1 MADFIAVIRRAVD
14 GLAEN
19 TPEMRV
25 KVYERARGAVQRQL
39 ENMKPRPP
47 EAMLQ
52 RQLEKLEAAI
62 REVEGEHSEA
72 LPLDAPVADVT
83 PQESFEGQA
92 VHDENEPASTPE
104 TAVEE
109 PVYEAYAEPRAA
121 EAADEP
127 DHVEAAAPEEADEE
141 VAAEEPLSA
150 EEAVPAEIPV
160 AAETAILPETSGAAE
175 TYWHPSHEEEAP
187 AEEWHASEARDV
199 AAEDVPAGY
208 DGWEAPAEHRS
219 EQADEDRGDEHH
231 PVEAEE
237 IAAEPAAAESG
248 GPEAEEAYEPVE
260 PLQPITRGIDHASN
274 RLVEPVADFD
284 RPQEFVEH
292 SREEPLQGA
301 AAAHFDP
308 VWTEPVAET
317 PAPAPKD
324 AETEWA
330 EEELRQ
336 YSETAPAPI
345 TADASARA
353 FEEVISSLEKVA
365 PAAVMPAAKE
375 SFSWETA
382 AFDDLPPIEAG
393 SNKKTPVA
401 SHFDDVDIFAEVH
414 NGKPA
419 PAGGAPSEAWR
430 EAKAL
435 RGYDRRGSVA
445 ADDDDADPAMDIDQ
459 IVASKLQGKSF
470 RIEPKRRRFG
480 IGTVITLIFA
490 LILIGGGGYAGWT
503 NREALV
509 AMVDGLVS
517 SAPSQATRNEAAT
530 PPDRSATPAQP
541 GAVTPAQPSAV
552 TPAQPTTP
560 GAQNTPATPAQP
572 SPNPNPNP
580 QVASMNNDGAAAN
593 SKFTQRLLTDGTE
606 VDSGPATVPGT
617 PTAEGKSVAEQNV
630 AAADTPPASAQG
642 DAAPAET
649 RTPNGPV
656 ASPQQTAPVGSS
668 QKMFLYEERIGQSSP
683 TAIEGSVV
691 WSVQHEAGQDGRQEA
706 TVQGNVTVP
715 ERNLSALVTFKR
727 NSDPSLPAS
736 HLVEIVFSVPPNFEG
751 GSIES
756 VQRIS
761 MKRTEQDRGDALIAV
776 PAKITDDFHMIALN
790 DYPDARKANLDLM
803 STRNWIDIPITYRNG
818 RRALLTMEKG
828 GTGTDAFN
836 TAIKQWTALGDV
848 STSQ

>member
-14 GLAEN
+14 GLSEN

-62 REVEGEHSEA
+62 REVEGEHAEA
-72 LPLDAPVADVT
+72 LPLDEPVAAVAE
-83 PQESFEGQA
+83 PEPSEEAEEQA
-92 VHDENEPASTPE
+92 VHDEAEAAPAPE
-104 TAVEE
+104 AAAGE
-109 PVYEAYAEPRAA
+109 PVYEASAEPQAA
-121 EAADEP
+121 EAVEEP
-127 DHVEAAAPEEADEE
+127 DHEEAVAPQEPEEEAPAGEPLYEE
-141 VAAEEPLSA
+141 ASASAETQVALEAEEPA
-150 EEAVPAEIPV
+150 
-160 AAETAILPETSGAAE
+160 AAE

-187 AEEWHASEARDV
+187 AEEWHAAEAHHAV
-199 AAEDVPAGY
+199 AEDVPGEDDRREPLVEHSYEEAGEY
-208 DGWEAPAEHRS
+208 HRD
-219 EQADEDRGDEHH
+219 EQH
-231 PVEAEE
+231 PEEAEE
-237 IAAEPAAAESG
+237 IAAEPVAVESDEPRAE
-248 GPEAEEAYEPVE
+248 AAYEPIE
-260 PLQPITRGIDHASN
+260 SFQPVTGGLDHAAH

-292 SREEPLQGA
+292 SREEPLQADA
-301 AAAHFDP
+301 AGHFDP
-308 VWTEPVAET
+308 VWTEPAAET

-336 YSETAPAPI
+336 YSETAPV

-353 FEEVISSLEKVA
+353 FEDVISSLEKIA

-375 SFSWETA
+375 AFSWEKA

-393 SNKKTPVA
+393 TEKKTPVA

-414 NGKPA
+414 DGKPA
-419 PAGGAPSEAWR
+419 PATGAPNEQWR

-435 RGYDRRGSVA
+435 RGYDRGGPVA
-445 ADDDDADPAMDIDQ
+445 ADDDDANSGMDIDQ
-459 IVASKLQGKSF
+459 LVASKLQGKSF
-470 RIEPKRRRFG
+470 RMEPKRRRFG

-490 LILIGGGGYAGWT
+490 LILIGGGAYAGWM

-517 SAPSQATRNEAAT
+517 SAPSQATRNEATVAPESST
-530 PPDRSATPAQP
+530 PPQQ
-541 GAVTPAQPSAV
+541 GAAA
-552 TPAQPTTP
+552 PAQPTP
-560 GAQNTPATPAQP
+560 APEAQNTPAAPAQQ
-572 SPNPNPNP
+572 NQ
-580 QVASMNNDGAAAN
+580 QVASLNNDGSAAN

-606 VDSGPATVPGT
+606 VDSGPASVPGT

-649 RTPNGPV
+649 LTPNGPA

-790 DYPDARKANLDLM
+790 DYPDARKANLELM
-803 STRNWIDIPITYRNG
+803 STRSWIDIPITYRNG

-828 GTGTDAFN
+828 DSGTEAFN
-836 TAIKQWTALGDV
+836 TAIKEWTALGDV

>member
-72 LPLDAPVADVT
+72 MPLDEPVAAVAA
-83 PQESFEGQA
+83 PESFEEQA
-92 VHDENEPASTPE
+92 VHDESEPAPE
-104 TAVEE
+104 TAVEQ
-109 PVYEAYAEPRAA
+109 PAYEASAEPQAA

-127 DHVEAAAPEEADEE
+127 DHMESSAPQEAEDE
-141 VAAEEPLSA
+141 VAAEEPLPQEALVSA
-150 EEAVPAEIPV
+150 ETPV
-160 AAETAILPETSGAAE
+160 SPETSGPAE

-199 AAEDVPAGY
+199 AAEDLPAEHG
-208 DGWEAPAEHRS
+208 GWEPPAAHRS
-219 EQADEDRGDEHH
+219 EQADEQRADEQH
-231 PVEAEE
+231 PLEADE
-237 IAAEPAAAESG
+237 IAAEPAAVESEE
-248 GPEAEEAYEPVE
+248 PEAEEAYEPVE

-292 SREEPLQGA
+292 SREEPLQA
-301 AAAHFDP
+301 EAAAHFDP

-382 AFDDLPPIEAG
+382 AFDDLPPIEAD
-393 SNKKTPVA
+393 SAKKAPVP

-419 PAGGAPSEAWR
+419 PASGAPSEDWR

-445 ADDDDADPAMDIDQ
+445 ADDDDANPSMDIDQ

-470 RIEPKRRRFG
+470 RMEPKRRRFG

-490 LILIGGGGYAGWT
+490 LILIGGGAYAGWT

-530 PPDRSATPAQP
+530 PPPDGSSTPAQP
-541 GAVTPAQPSAV
+541 GAVTPAQPTA
-552 TPAQPTTP
+552 P

-572 SPNPNPNP
+572 NP
-580 QVASMNNDGAAAN
+580 QVASVNNDGAAAN

-649 RTPNGPV
+649 PPPNGAATPP
-656 ASPQQTAPVGSS
+656 PQAAPLGSS

-691 WSVQHEAGQDGRQEA
+691 WSVQHEAGQGGRQEA

-751 GSIES
+751 GSIDS

-836 TAIKQWTALGDV
+836 TAIKEWTALGDV

>member
-72 LPLDAPVADVT
+72 LSLDEPVAAATALDSAEEQALHDESEPAPV
-83 PQESFEGQA
+83 
-92 VHDENEPASTPE
+92 PE
-104 TAVEE
+104 TDVEE
-109 PVYEAYAEPRAA
+109 PVDEAYAEPQAA

-127 DHVEAAAPEEADEE
+127 GHVEAAASPEEAEEE

-150 EEAVPAEIPV
+150 EASVPAETPV
-160 AAETAILPETSGAAE
+160 PAEAPASAE

-199 AAEDVPAGY
+199 AAEDVPAEH
-208 DGWEAPAEHRS
+208 DGWEPPVGDHD
-219 EQADEDRGDEHH
+219 EQAGDYHADEQH
-231 PVEAEE
+231 PAEAEE
-237 IAAEPAAAESG
+237 VAAEPVAVEADE
-248 GPEAEEAYEPVE
+248 PEVEEAYEPAE
-260 PLQPITRGIDHASN
+260 PLQPVTRGIDHASN

-292 SREEPLQGA
+292 SREEPLQA
-301 AAAHFDP
+301 DAAAHFDP
-308 VWTEPVAET
+308 VWAEPAAET

-336 YSETAPAPI
+336 YSQTAPI

-353 FEEVISSLEKVA
+353 FEEVISSLENAA

-419 PAGGAPSEAWR
+419 PANAAPSEDWR

-445 ADDDDADPAMDIDQ
+445 ADDDDSNPAMDIDQ
-459 IVASKLQGKSF
+459 IVASKLQGKNF
-470 RIEPKRRRFG
+470 RMEPKRRRFG
-480 IGTVITLIFA
+480 LGTVITLLFA
-490 LILIGGGGYAGWT
+490 LILIGGGAYAGWM

-530 PPDRSATPAQP
+530 PPAGSATPAQP
-541 GAVTPAQPSAV
+541 EPA

-560 GAQNTPATPAQP
+560 GAQNTPVAPAQ
-572 SPNPNPNP
+572 PNPNP

-630 AAADTPPASAQG
+630 AAADTPAASAQG

-649 RTPNGPV
+649 LTPNGPA

-683 TAIEGSVV
+683 TAIEGSVI
-691 WSVQHEAGQDGRQEA
+691 WSVQHEAGQGGRQEA
-706 TVQGNVTVP
+706 TVQGNVSVP
-715 ERNLSALVTFKR
+715 ERNLSALITFKR

-736 HLVEIVFSVPPNFEG
+736 HLVEVVFSVPPNFEG
-751 GSIES
+751 GSIDS

-803 STRNWIDIPITYRNG
+803 ATRSWIDMPITYRNG

-828 GTGTDAFN
+828 DTGTNAFN
-836 TAIKQWTALGDV
+836 TAIKEWTALGDV

>member
-72 LPLDAPVADVT
+72 LPLDEPVTAVVAS
-83 PQESFEGQA
+83 EAVEEQA
-92 VHDENEPASTPE
+92 VHDEVEPAPAPE
-104 TAVEE
+104 TVVEE
-109 PVYEAYAEPRAA
+109 PPVEEPAYEVDAEPQVA
-121 EAADEP
+121 EAAGEP
-127 DHVEAAAPEEADEE
+127 DHAEAAAAPED
-141 VAAEEPLSA
+141 AAEEVVAEKPPSEDTLVSPETTVSA
-150 EEAVPAEIPV
+150 EASPEEAAPV
-160 AAETAILPETSGAAE
+160 E

-187 AEEWHASEARDV
+187 AEEWHASEARAV
-199 AAEDVPAGY
+199 AAEEATTEHDDWQPTAG
-208 DGWEAPAEHRS
+208 HRG
-219 EQADEDRGDEHH
+219 EEADEYHADEH
-231 PVEAEE
+231 PVDET
-237 IAAEPAAAESG
+237 AAEPAAVESEE
-248 GPEAEEAYEPVE
+248 PEVEEANEPVA
-260 PLQPITRGIDHASN
+260 PLEPITRGIEHASN
-274 RLVEPVADFD
+274 RLVEPLADFD

-292 SREEPLQGA
+292 SREEPLQA
-301 AAAHFDP
+301 EAAAHFDP
-308 VWTEPVAET
+308 IWAEPAAET

-336 YSETAPAPI
+336 YSQTAPI
-345 TADASARA
+345 TPDTSARA
-353 FEEVISSLEKVA
+353 FEEVISSLEKAA

-393 SNKKTPVA
+393 SNKKAPVA

-419 PAGGAPSEAWR
+419 AASGAPSEDWR

-445 ADDDDADPAMDIDQ
+445 ADDDDANPAMDIDQ
-459 IVASKLQGKSF
+459 MVASKLQGKSF
-470 RIEPKRRRFG
+470 RMEPKRRRFG

-490 LILIGGGGYAGWT
+490 LILIGGGAYAGWM

-530 PPDRSATPAQP
+530 PPAGSATPAEP
-541 GAVTPAQPSAV
+541 DAA

-560 GAQNTPATPAQP
+560 EAQNTPAAPAQ
-572 SPNPNPNP
+572 PNP

-617 PTAEGKSVAEQNV
+617 LTAEGKSVAEQNV
-630 AAADTPPASAQG
+630 AAADTPPAAAQG
-642 DAAPAET
+642 DVAPAET
-649 RTPNGPV
+649 PTPNSPA
-656 ASPQQTAPVGSS
+656 ASPQQAAPVGSS

-691 WSVQHEAGQDGRQEA
+691 WSVQHEAGQNGRQEA

-736 HLVEIVFSVPPNFEG
+736 HLVEIVFSLPPNFEG
-751 GSIES
+751 GSIDS

-803 STRNWIDIPITYRNG
+803 STRSWIDIPVTYRNG

-828 GTGTDAFN
+828 NSGTDAFN
-836 TAIKQWTALGDV
+836 TAIKEWTALGDV

>member
-72 LPLDAPVADVT
+72 LSLDEPVAAATALDSAEEQALHDESEPAPV
-83 PQESFEGQA
+83 
-92 VHDENEPASTPE
+92 PE
-104 TAVEE
+104 TDVEE
-109 PVYEAYAEPRAA
+109 PVDETYAEPQAA

-127 DHVEAAAPEEADEE
+127 GHVEAASPEEAEEE

-150 EEAVPAEIPV
+150 EASVPAETHVP
-160 AAETAILPETSGAAE
+160 AEAPASAE

-199 AAEDVPAGY
+199 AAEDVPAEH
-208 DGWEAPAEHRS
+208 DGWEPPVGDHD
-219 EQADEDRGDEHH
+219 EQAGDYHADEQH
-231 PVEAEE
+231 PAEAEE
-237 IAAEPAAAESG
+237 VAAEPVAVEADE
-248 GPEAEEAYEPVE
+248 PEVEEAYEPAE
-260 PLQPITRGIDHASN
+260 PLQPVTRGIDHASN

-292 SREEPLQGA
+292 SREEPLQA
-301 AAAHFDP
+301 DAAAHFDP
-308 VWTEPVAET
+308 VWAEPAAET

-336 YSETAPAPI
+336 YSQTAPI

-353 FEEVISSLEKVA
+353 FEEVISSLENAA

-419 PAGGAPSEAWR
+419 PASAAPSEDWR

-445 ADDDDADPAMDIDQ
+445 ADDDDSSPAMDIDQ
-459 IVASKLQGKSF
+459 IVASKLQGKNF
-470 RIEPKRRRFG
+470 RMEPKRRRFG
-480 IGTVITLIFA
+480 LGTVITLLFA
-490 LILIGGGGYAGWT
+490 LILIGGGAYAGWM

-530 PPDRSATPAQP
+530 PPAGSATPAQP
-541 GAVTPAQPSAV
+541 EPA

-560 GAQNTPATPAQP
+560 GAQNTPVAPAQ
-572 SPNPNPNP
+572 PNPNP
-580 QVASMNNDGAAAN
+580 QVASMNNDGAPAN

-630 AAADTPPASAQG
+630 AAADTPAASAQG

-649 RTPNGPV
+649 LTPNGPA

-691 WSVQHEAGQDGRQEA
+691 WSVQHEAGQGGRQEA
-706 TVQGNVTVP
+706 TVQGNVSVP
-715 ERNLSALVTFKR
+715 ERNLSALITFKR

-736 HLVEIVFSVPPNFEG
+736 HLVEVVFSVPPNFEG
-751 GSIES
+751 GSIDS

-803 STRNWIDIPITYRNG
+803 ATRSWIDMPITYRNG

-828 GTGTDAFN
+828 DTGTNAFN
-836 TAIKQWTALGDV
+836 TAIKEWTALGDV

>member
-1 MADFIAVIRRAVD
+1 
-14 GLAEN
+14 
-19 TPEMRV
+19 
-25 KVYERARGAVQRQL
+25 VQRQL

-72 LPLDAPVADVT
+72 LSLDEPVAAATALDSAEEQALHDESEPAPV
-83 PQESFEGQA
+83 
-92 VHDENEPASTPE
+92 PE
-104 TAVEE
+104 TDVEE
-109 PVYEAYAEPRAA
+109 PVDEAYAEPQAA

-127 DHVEAAAPEEADEE
+127 GHVEAASPEEAEEE

-150 EEAVPAEIPV
+150 EASVPAETPV
-160 AAETAILPETSGAAE
+160 PAEAPASAE

-199 AAEDVPAGY
+199 AAEDVPAEH
-208 DGWEAPAEHRS
+208 DGWEPPVGDHD
-219 EQADEDRGDEHH
+219 EQAGDYHADEQH
-231 PVEAEE
+231 PAEAEE
-237 IAAEPAAAESG
+237 VAAEPVAVEADE
-248 GPEAEEAYEPVE
+248 PEVEEAYEPAE
-260 PLQPITRGIDHASN
+260 PLQPVTRGIDHASN

-292 SREEPLQGA
+292 SREEPLQA
-301 AAAHFDP
+301 DAVAHFDP
-308 VWTEPVAET
+308 VWAEPAAET

-336 YSETAPAPI
+336 YSQTAPI

-353 FEEVISSLEKVA
+353 FEEVISSLENAA

-419 PAGGAPSEAWR
+419 PASAAPSEDWR

-445 ADDDDADPAMDIDQ
+445 ADDDDSNPAMDIDQ
-459 IVASKLQGKSF
+459 IVASKLQGKNF
-470 RIEPKRRRFG
+470 RMEPKRRRFG
-480 IGTVITLIFA
+480 LGTVITLLFA
-490 LILIGGGGYAGWT
+490 LILIGGGAYAGWM

-530 PPDRSATPAQP
+530 PPAGSATPAQP
-541 GAVTPAQPSAV
+541 EPA

-560 GAQNTPATPAQP
+560 GAQNTPVAPPQ
-572 SPNPNPNP
+572 PNPNP

-630 AAADTPPASAQG
+630 AAADTPAASAQG

-649 RTPNGPV
+649 LTPNGPA

-691 WSVQHEAGQDGRQEA
+691 WSVQHEAGQGGRQEA
-706 TVQGNVTVP
+706 TVQGNVSVP
-715 ERNLSALVTFKR
+715 ERNLSALITFKR

-736 HLVEIVFSVPPNFEG
+736 HLVEVVFSVPPNFEG
-751 GSIES
+751 GSIDS

-803 STRNWIDIPITYRNG
+803 ATRSWIDMPITYRNG

-828 GTGTDAFN
+828 DTGTNAFN
-836 TAIKQWTALGDV
+836 TAIKEWTALGDV

>member
-72 LPLDAPVADVT
+72 LSLDEPVAAATALDSAEEQALHDESEPAPV
-83 PQESFEGQA
+83 
-92 VHDENEPASTPE
+92 PE
-104 TAVEE
+104 TDVEE
-109 PVYEAYAEPRAA
+109 PVDEAYAEPQAA

-127 DHVEAAAPEEADEE
+127 GHVEAASPEEAEEE

-150 EEAVPAEIPV
+150 EASVPAETPV
-160 AAETAILPETSGAAE
+160 PAEAPASAE

-199 AAEDVPAGY
+199 AAEDVPAEH
-208 DGWEAPAEHRS
+208 DGWEPPVGDHD
-219 EQADEDRGDEHH
+219 EQAGDYHADEQH
-231 PVEAEE
+231 PAEAEE
-237 IAAEPAAAESG
+237 VAAEPVAVEADE
-248 GPEAEEAYEPVE
+248 PEVEEAYEPAE
-260 PLQPITRGIDHASN
+260 PLQPVTRGIDHASN

-292 SREEPLQGA
+292 SREEPLQA
-301 AAAHFDP
+301 DAVAHFDP
-308 VWTEPVAET
+308 VWAEPAAET

-336 YSETAPAPI
+336 YSQTAPI

-353 FEEVISSLEKVA
+353 FEEVISSLENAA

-419 PAGGAPSEAWR
+419 PASAAPSEDWR

-445 ADDDDADPAMDIDQ
+445 ADDDDSNPAMDIDQ
-459 IVASKLQGKSF
+459 IVASKLQGKNF
-470 RIEPKRRRFG
+470 RMEPKRRRFG
-480 IGTVITLIFA
+480 LGTVITLLFA
-490 LILIGGGGYAGWT
+490 LILIGGGAYAGWM

-530 PPDRSATPAQP
+530 PPAGSATPAQP
-541 GAVTPAQPSAV
+541 EPA

-560 GAQNTPATPAQP
+560 GAQNTPVAPAQ
-572 SPNPNPNP
+572 PNPNP

-630 AAADTPPASAQG
+630 AAADTPAASAQG

-649 RTPNGPV
+649 LTPNGPA

-691 WSVQHEAGQDGRQEA
+691 WSVQHEAGQGGRQEA
-706 TVQGNVTVP
+706 TVQGNVSVP
-715 ERNLSALVTFKR
+715 ERNLSALITFKR

-736 HLVEIVFSVPPNFEG
+736 HLVEVVFSVPPNFEG
-751 GSIES
+751 GSIDS

-803 STRNWIDIPITYRNG
+803 ATRSWIDMPITYRNG

-828 GTGTDAFN
+828 DTGTNAFN
-836 TAIKQWTALGDV
+836 TAIKEWTALGDV

>member
-25 KVYERARGAVQRQL
+25 KVYDRARGAVQRQL

-72 LPLDAPVADVT
+72 LPLDEPVAAVT
-83 PQESFEGQA
+83 EPESSEEQA
-92 VHDENEPASTPE
+92 VRAESEPTPAP
-104 TAVEE
+104 AVEE
-109 PVYEAYAEPRAA
+109 PAYEADAEPQAV
-121 EAADEP
+121 EAAAEP
-127 DHVEAAAPEEADEE
+127 DHVEAAAPQEAQEELTAGEHLSEEAPGLPETA
-141 VAAEEPLSA
+141 VAAESTSPL
-150 EEAVPAEIPV
+150 ETETPAP
-160 AAETAILPETSGAAE
+160 AE

-187 AEEWHASEARDV
+187 AEEWHAGEARDI
-199 AAEDVPAGY
+199 AAEAASDN
-208 DGWEAPAEHRS
+208 DERWEPPAEHRS
-219 EQADEDRGDEHH
+219 EDAGGYHPDEQH
-231 PVEAEE
+231 PTEAEE
-237 IAAEPAAAESG
+237 IAAEPVTLESEEPAAEK
-248 GPEAEEAYEPVE
+248 AYEPVE
-260 PLQPITRGIDHASN
+260 SFQPVTRGLDHAAH
-274 RLVEPVADFD
+274 RLMEPVAEFD

-292 SREEPLQGA
+292 SREEPLQA
-301 AAAHFDP
+301 DAVAHFDP
-308 VWTEPVAET
+308 IWREPATET

-336 YSETAPAPI
+336 YSETAPV

-393 SNKKTPVA
+393 NNKKTPVA

-414 NGKPA
+414 DGKPA
-419 PAGGAPSEAWR
+419 LAGGAPSQDWR

-435 RGYDRRGSVA
+435 RGYDRRGPVA
-445 ADDDDADPAMDIDQ
+445 ADDDDTNPGMDIDQ
-459 IVASKLQGKSF
+459 MVASKLQGKSF
-470 RIEPKRRRFG
+470 RMEPKRRRFG
-480 IGTVITLIFA
+480 IGTVITLLFA
-490 LILIGGGGYAGWT
+490 LILIGGGAYAGWT

-517 SAPSQATRNEAAT
+517 SAPTQATKNEATKNEAT
-530 PPDRSATPAQP
+530 TAPAGSETP
-541 GAVTPAQPSAV
+541 VQPSAT
-552 TPAQPTTP
+552 TPAKPTTPP
-560 GAQNTPATPAQP
+560 GAQNTPAAPAQP
-572 SPNPNPNP
+572 NQ
-580 QVASMNNDGAAAN
+580 QVASLNNDGAAAN
-593 SKFTQRLLTDGTE
+593 SKFTQRLLADGTE

-649 RTPNGPV
+649 PTANGPA

-668 QKMFLYEERIGQSSP
+668 EKMFLYEERIGQSSP

-691 WSVQHEAGQDGRQEA
+691 WSVQHETGQDGRQEA

-736 HLVEIVFSVPPNFEG
+736 HLVEIVFSVPPTFEG

-836 TAIKQWTALGDV
+836 TAIKEWTALGDV

>member
-72 LPLDAPVADVT
+72 LPLDEPVAAAIALDSA
-83 PQESFEGQA
+83 EEQA
-92 VHDENEPASTPE
+92 VHDESEPAPVPE
-104 TAVEE
+104 TDVEE
-109 PVYEAYAEPRAA
+109 PVDEAYAEPQATD
-121 EAADEP
+121 AADEP
-127 DHVEAAAPEEADEE
+127 GHVEAAPLEEAEEE
-141 VAAEEPLSA
+141 VAAEESLSA
-150 EEAVPAEIPV
+150 EAAVPAEAP
-160 AAETAILPETSGAAE
+160 ASAE

-199 AAEDVPAGY
+199 AAEDVPAEH
-208 DGWEAPAEHRS
+208 DGWEPPVGDHD
-219 EQADEDRGDEHH
+219 EQAGDYNADEQH
-231 PVEAEE
+231 PAEAEE
-237 IAAEPAAAESG
+237 VAAEPVVVEAD
-248 GPEAEEAYEPVE
+248 GPEVEEAYEPAE
-260 PLQPITRGIDHASN
+260 PLQPVTRSIDHASN

-284 RPQEFVEH
+284 HPQEFVEH
-292 SREEPLQGA
+292 SREEPLQA
-301 AAAHFDP
+301 DAAAHFDP
-308 VWTEPVAET
+308 VWAEPAAET

-336 YSETAPAPI
+336 YSQTAPI
-345 TADASARA
+345 TADVSARA
-353 FEEVISSLEKVA
+353 FEEVISSLENAA

-419 PAGGAPSEAWR
+419 PASGAPSEDWR

-445 ADDDDADPAMDIDQ
+445 TDDDDANPAMDIDQ
-459 IVASKLQGKSF
+459 IVASKLQGKNF
-470 RIEPKRRRFG
+470 RMEPKRRRFG
-480 IGTVITLIFA
+480 IGTVITLLFA
-490 LILIGGGGYAGWT
+490 LILIGGGAYAGWM

-530 PPDRSATPAQP
+530 PPAGSAAPAQP
-541 GAVTPAQPSAV
+541 GAATP
-552 TPAQPTTP
+552 TQPTTP
-560 GAQNTPATPAQP
+560 GAQNTPVAPAQ
-572 SPNPNPNP
+572 PNP

-630 AAADTPPASAQG
+630 AAADTPAASAQG
-642 DAAPAET
+642 DVAPAET
-649 RTPNGPV
+649 LTPNGPA

-691 WSVQHEAGQDGRQEA
+691 WSVQHEAGQGGRQEA
-706 TVQGNVTVP
+706 TVQGNVSVP
-715 ERNLSALVTFKR
+715 ERNLSALITFKR

-736 HLVEIVFSVPPNFEG
+736 HLVEVVFSVPPNFEG
-751 GSIES
+751 GSIDS

-803 STRNWIDIPITYRNG
+803 ATRSWIDMPITYRNG

-828 GTGTDAFN
+828 DTGTNAFN
-836 TAIKQWTALGDV
+836 TAIKEWTALGDV

>member
-72 LPLDAPVADVT
+72 LPLDAPLADVT
-83 PQESFEGQA
+83 APESFEEQA
-92 VHDENEPASTPE
+92 VHDESEPASTPE

-127 DHVEAAAPEEADEE
+127 HHVEAAAPEEADEE

-150 EEAVPAEIPV
+150 EEPGPAEIPV

-572 SPNPNPNP
+572 SPNPNP

-836 TAIKQWTALGDV
+836 TAIKEWTALGDV

>member
-72 LPLDAPVADVT
+72 LPLEAAVAAVPAP
-83 PQESFEGQA
+83 ESSEEQT
-92 VHDENEPASTPE
+92 VHDESEPTP
-104 TAVEE
+104 APVVEE
-109 PVYEAYAEPRAA
+109 PTYEASAEPQAV
-121 EAADEP
+121 EPADEP
-127 DHVEAAAPEEADEE
+127 DHLEAAAPQEPQEKLAD
-141 VAAEEPLSA
+141 EEPLSEQA
-150 EEAVPAEIPV
+150 RS
-160 AAETAILPETSGAAE
+160 LPETSVAAEATAPAQAETPVPTE

-187 AEEWHASEARDV
+187 AEEWHSSEGRDI
-199 AAEDVPAGY
+199 AAEAWPA
-208 DGWEAPAEHRS
+208 DDERWEPPAENRNEESGEYHPD
-219 EQADEDRGDEHH
+219 EQH
-231 PVEAEE
+231 PAEAEE
-237 IAAEPAAAESG
+237 LAAEPATVESEEPAAEK
-248 GPEAEEAYEPVE
+248 AYEPIDASQRVA
-260 PLQPITRGIDHASN
+260 RGLDHAAH
-274 RLVEPVADFD
+274 RLVEPVAEFD

-292 SREEPLQGA
+292 SREEPLQA
-301 AAAHFDP
+301 DAAAHFDP
-308 VWTEPVAET
+308 VWSEPAAET

-330 EEELRQ
+330 QEELRQ
-336 YSETAPAPI
+336 YSETAPV
-345 TADASARA
+345 TADVSARA

-365 PAAVMPAAKE
+365 PAAVMPTAKE

-382 AFDDLPPIEAG
+382 AFDDLPPIDAG
-393 SNKKTPVA
+393 SSKKTPVA

-419 PAGGAPSEAWR
+419 PASGAPSEEWR

-445 ADDDDADPAMDIDQ
+445 TDDDDANPAMDIDR
-459 IVASKLQGKSF
+459 IVASKLQGKNF
-470 RIEPKRRRFG
+470 RMEPKRRRFG

-490 LILIGGGGYAGWT
+490 LILIGGGAYAGWM

-517 SAPSQATRNEAAT
+517 SAPSQATKNET
-530 PPDRSATPAQP
+530 PPPANSATPAQP
-541 GAVTPAQPSAV
+541 GAVA
-552 TPAQPTTP
+552 PAQPTTP
-560 GAQNTPATPAQP
+560 GAQNTPVAPAQ
-572 SPNPNPNP
+572 PNP
-580 QVASMNNDGAAAN
+580 QVASLNNDGAVAN
-593 SKFTQRLLTDGTE
+593 SKFTQRLLMDGTE

-642 DAAPAET
+642 DVAPAET
-649 RTPNGPV
+649 LTPNGPA

-751 GSIES
+751 GSIDS

-803 STRNWIDIPITYRNG
+803 ATRSWIDIPVTYRNG

-836 TAIKQWTALGDV
+836 TAIKEWTALGDV

>member
-72 LPLDAPVADVT
+72 LSLDEPVAAATALDSAEEQALHDESEPAPV
-83 PQESFEGQA
+83 
-92 VHDENEPASTPE
+92 PE
-104 TAVEE
+104 TDVEE
-109 PVYEAYAEPRAA
+109 PVDEAYAEPQAA

-127 DHVEAAAPEEADEE
+127 GHVEAASPEEAEEE

-150 EEAVPAEIPV
+150 EASVPAETPV
-160 AAETAILPETSGAAE
+160 PAEAPASAE

-199 AAEDVPAGY
+199 AAEDVPAEH
-208 DGWEAPAEHRS
+208 DGWEPPVGDHD
-219 EQADEDRGDEHH
+219 EQAGDYHADEQH
-231 PVEAEE
+231 PAEAEE
-237 IAAEPAAAESG
+237 VATEPVAVEADE
-248 GPEAEEAYEPVE
+248 PEVEEAYEPAE
-260 PLQPITRGIDHASN
+260 PLQPVTRGIDHASN

-292 SREEPLQGA
+292 SREEPLQA
-301 AAAHFDP
+301 DAVAHFDP
-308 VWTEPVAET
+308 VWAEPAAET

-336 YSETAPAPI
+336 YSQTAPI

-353 FEEVISSLEKVA
+353 FEEVISSLENAA

-419 PAGGAPSEAWR
+419 PASAAPSEDWR

-445 ADDDDADPAMDIDQ
+445 ADDDDSNPAMDIDQ
-459 IVASKLQGKSF
+459 IVASKLQGKNF
-470 RIEPKRRRFG
+470 RMEPKRRRFG
-480 IGTVITLIFA
+480 LGTVITLLFA
-490 LILIGGGGYAGWT
+490 LILIGGGAYAGWM

-530 PPDRSATPAQP
+530 PPAGSATPAQP
-541 GAVTPAQPSAV
+541 EPA

-560 GAQNTPATPAQP
+560 GAQNTPVAPPQ
-572 SPNPNPNP
+572 PNPNP

-630 AAADTPPASAQG
+630 AAADTPAASAQG

-649 RTPNGPV
+649 LTPNGPA

-691 WSVQHEAGQDGRQEA
+691 WSVQHEAGQGGRQEA
-706 TVQGNVTVP
+706 TVQGNVSVP
-715 ERNLSALVTFKR
+715 ERNLSALITFKR

-736 HLVEIVFSVPPNFEG
+736 HLVEVVFSVPPNFEG
-751 GSIES
+751 GSIDS

-803 STRNWIDIPITYRNG
+803 ATRSWIDMPITYRNG

-828 GTGTDAFN
+828 DTGTNAFN
-836 TAIKQWTALGDV
+836 TAIKEWTALGDV

>member
-72 LPLDAPVADVT
+72 LSLDEPVAAATALDSAEEQALHDESEPAPV
-83 PQESFEGQA
+83 
-92 VHDENEPASTPE
+92 PE
-104 TAVEE
+104 TDVEE
-109 PVYEAYAEPRAA
+109 PVDEAYAEPQAA

-127 DHVEAAAPEEADEE
+127 GHVEAASPEEAEEE

-150 EEAVPAEIPV
+150 EASVPAETPV
-160 AAETAILPETSGAAE
+160 PAEAPASAE

-199 AAEDVPAGY
+199 AAEDVPAEH
-208 DGWEAPAEHRS
+208 DGWEPPVGDHD
-219 EQADEDRGDEHH
+219 EQAGDYHADEQH
-231 PVEAEE
+231 PAEAEE
-237 IAAEPAAAESG
+237 VAAEPVAVEADE
-248 GPEAEEAYEPVE
+248 PEVEEAYEPAE
-260 PLQPITRGIDHASN
+260 PLQPVTRGIDHASN

-292 SREEPLQGA
+292 SREEPLQA
-301 AAAHFDP
+301 DAVAHFDP
-308 VWTEPVAET
+308 VWAEPAAET

-336 YSETAPAPI
+336 YSQTAPI

-353 FEEVISSLEKVA
+353 FEEVISSLENAA

-419 PAGGAPSEAWR
+419 PASAAPSEDWR

-445 ADDDDADPAMDIDQ
+445 ADDDDSNPAMDIDQ
-459 IVASKLQGKSF
+459 IVASKLQGKNF
-470 RIEPKRRRFG
+470 RMEPKRRRFG
-480 IGTVITLIFA
+480 LGTVITLLFA
-490 LILIGGGGYAGWT
+490 LILIGGGAYAGWM

-530 PPDRSATPAQP
+530 PPAGSATPAQP
-541 GAVTPAQPSAV
+541 EPA

-560 GAQNTPATPAQP
+560 GAQNTPVAPPQ
-572 SPNPNPNP
+572 PNPNP

-630 AAADTPPASAQG
+630 AAADTPAASAQG

-649 RTPNGPV
+649 LTPNGPA

-691 WSVQHEAGQDGRQEA
+691 WSVQHEAGQGGRQEA
-706 TVQGNVTVP
+706 TVQGNVSVP
-715 ERNLSALVTFKR
+715 ERNLSALITFKR

-736 HLVEIVFSVPPNFEG
+736 HLVEVVFSVPPNFEG
-751 GSIES
+751 GSIDS

-803 STRNWIDIPITYRNG
+803 ATRSWIDMPITYRNG

-828 GTGTDAFN
+828 DTGTNAFN
-836 TAIKQWTALGDV
+836 TAIKEWTALGDV

>member
-72 LPLDAPVADVT
+72 LSLDEPVAAATALDSAEEQALHDESEPAPV
-83 PQESFEGQA
+83 
-92 VHDENEPASTPE
+92 PE
-104 TAVEE
+104 TDVEE
-109 PVYEAYAEPRAA
+109 PVDEAYAEPQAA

-127 DHVEAAAPEEADEE
+127 GHVEAASPEEAEEE

-150 EEAVPAEIPV
+150 EASVPAETPV
-160 AAETAILPETSGAAE
+160 PAEAPASAE

-199 AAEDVPAGY
+199 AAEDVPAEH
-208 DGWEAPAEHRS
+208 DGWEPPVGDHD
-219 EQADEDRGDEHH
+219 EQAGDYHADEQH
-231 PVEAEE
+231 PAEAEE
-237 IAAEPAAAESG
+237 VAAEPVAVEADE
-248 GPEAEEAYEPVE
+248 PEVEEAYEPAE
-260 PLQPITRGIDHASN
+260 PLQPVTRGIDHASN

-292 SREEPLQGA
+292 SREEPLQA
-301 AAAHFDP
+301 DAVAHFDP
-308 VWTEPVAET
+308 VWAEPAAET

-336 YSETAPAPI
+336 YSQTAPI

-353 FEEVISSLEKVA
+353 FEEVISSLENAA

-419 PAGGAPSEAWR
+419 PASAAPSEDWR

-445 ADDDDADPAMDIDQ
+445 ADDDDSSPAMDIDQ
-459 IVASKLQGKSF
+459 IVASKLQGKNF
-470 RIEPKRRRFG
+470 RMEPKRRRFG
-480 IGTVITLIFA
+480 LGTVITLLFA
-490 LILIGGGGYAGWT
+490 LILIGGGAYAGWM

-530 PPDRSATPAQP
+530 PPAGPATPAQP
-541 GAVTPAQPSAV
+541 EPA

-560 GAQNTPATPAQP
+560 GAQNTPVAPAQ
-572 SPNPNPNP
+572 PNPNP

-630 AAADTPPASAQG
+630 AAADTPAASAQG

-649 RTPNGPV
+649 LTPNGPA

-691 WSVQHEAGQDGRQEA
+691 WSVQHEAGQGGRQEA
-706 TVQGNVTVP
+706 TVQGNVSVP
-715 ERNLSALVTFKR
+715 ERNLSALITFKR

-736 HLVEIVFSVPPNFEG
+736 HLVEVVFSVPPNFEG
-751 GSIES
+751 GSIDS

-803 STRNWIDIPITYRNG
+803 ATRSWIDMPITYRNG

-828 GTGTDAFN
+828 DTGTNAFN
-836 TAIKQWTALGDV
+836 TAIKEWTALGDV

>member
-72 LPLDAPVADVT
+72 LSLDEPVAAATALDSAEEQALHDESEPAPV
-83 PQESFEGQA
+83 
-92 VHDENEPASTPE
+92 PE
-104 TAVEE
+104 TDVEE
-109 PVYEAYAEPRAA
+109 PVDETYAEPQAA

-127 DHVEAAAPEEADEE
+127 GHVEAASPEEAEEE

-150 EEAVPAEIPV
+150 EASVPAETPV
-160 AAETAILPETSGAAE
+160 PAEAPASAE

-199 AAEDVPAGY
+199 AAEDVPAEH
-208 DGWEAPAEHRS
+208 DGWEPPVGDHD
-219 EQADEDRGDEHH
+219 EQAGDYHADEQH
-231 PVEAEE
+231 PAEAEE
-237 IAAEPAAAESG
+237 VATEPVAVEADE
-248 GPEAEEAYEPVE
+248 PEVEEAYEPAE
-260 PLQPITRGIDHASN
+260 PLQPVTRGIDHASN

-292 SREEPLQGA
+292 SREEPLQA
-301 AAAHFDP
+301 DAVAHFDP
-308 VWTEPVAET
+308 VWAEPAAET

-336 YSETAPAPI
+336 YSQTAPI

-353 FEEVISSLEKVA
+353 FEEVISSLENAA

-419 PAGGAPSEAWR
+419 PASAAPSEDWR

-445 ADDDDADPAMDIDQ
+445 ADDDDSNPAMDIDQ
-459 IVASKLQGKSF
+459 IVASKLQGKNF
-470 RIEPKRRRFG
+470 RMEPKRRRFG
-480 IGTVITLIFA
+480 LGTVITLLFA
-490 LILIGGGGYAGWT
+490 LILIGGGAYAGWM

-530 PPDRSATPAQP
+530 PPAGSATPAQP
-541 GAVTPAQPSAV
+541 EPA

-560 GAQNTPATPAQP
+560 GAQNTPVAPPQ
-572 SPNPNPNP
+572 PNPNP

-630 AAADTPPASAQG
+630 AAADTPAASAQG

-649 RTPNGPV
+649 LTPNGPA

-691 WSVQHEAGQDGRQEA
+691 WSVQHEAGQGGRQEA
-706 TVQGNVTVP
+706 TVQGNVSVP
-715 ERNLSALVTFKR
+715 ERNLSALITFKR

-736 HLVEIVFSVPPNFEG
+736 HLVEVVFSVPPNFEG
-751 GSIES
+751 GSIDS

-803 STRNWIDIPITYRNG
+803 ATRSWIDMPITYRNG

-828 GTGTDAFN
+828 DTGTNAFN
-836 TAIKQWTALGDV
+836 TAIKEWTALGDV

>member
-72 LPLDAPVADVT
+72 MPLDEPAAVLVAAET
-83 PQESFEGQA
+83 LEEHA
-92 VHDENEPASTPE
+92 VHEESEPAPAPE
-104 TAVEE
+104 EAVEE
-109 PVYEAYAEPRAA
+109 PVYEAPAEPAYEADAEPQAA
-121 EAADEP
+121 EEP
-127 DHVEAAAPEEADEE
+127 DHEQVAAPQEE
-141 VAAEEPLSA
+141 VAALQEEAAAEEPVS
-150 EEAVPAEIPV
+150 E
-160 AAETAILPETSGAAE
+160 E

-187 AEEWHASEARDV
+187 AEEWRAGEAQDV
-199 AAEDVPAGY
+199 PAEDIQGEDVPAED
-208 DGWEAPAEHRS
+208 DGREELPAAYH
-219 EQADEDRGDEHH
+219 DEDAVEHH
-231 PVEAEE
+231 RGEQYVAEAEE
-237 IAAEPAAAESG
+237 IAAEPVAAERDE
-248 GPEAEEAYEPVE
+248 PATEEAYEPVE
-260 PLQPITRGIDHASN
+260 PFQPVTHGLDHASQ

-292 SREEPLQGA
+292 SREEPLQVA

-308 VWTEPVAET
+308 VWSEPAAEA

-336 YSETAPAPI
+336 YSETAPI
-345 TADASARA
+345 TAEASARA
-353 FEEVISSLEKVA
+353 FEEVIANLEKAA

-393 SNKKTPVA
+393 NNSNSKKPPVA

-414 NGKPA
+414 GKPA
-419 PAGGAPSEAWR
+419 PAAATPSENWR
-430 EAKAL
+430 EAKTL

-445 ADDDDADPAMDIDQ
+445 ADDDDSDSAMDIDQ
-459 IVASKLQGKSF
+459 IVASKLQGKNF
-470 RIEPKRRRFG
+470 RMEPKRRRFG
-480 IGTVITLIFA
+480 IGTVLTLLFA
-490 LILIGGGGYAGWT
+490 LILIGGGAYAGWM

-517 SAPSQATRNEAAT
+517 SAPSQSTKNEAVMT
-530 PPDRSATPAQP
+530 PSPGPATPAQP
-541 GAVTPAQPSAV
+541 GAATPAQPPV
-552 TPAQPTTP
+552 TP
-560 GAQNTPATPAQP
+560 GAQNTPAKPAQP
-572 SPNPNPNP
+572 NQ
-580 QVASMNNDGAAAN
+580 QVASLNNDGSAAN
-593 SKFTQRLLTDGTE
+593 SKFTQRLLADGTE
-606 VDSGPATVPGT
+606 TDSGPATVPGT
-617 PTAEGKSVAEQNV
+617 LTAEGKSVAQQNV
-630 AAADTPPASAQG
+630 AAAETPAISAQG

-649 RTPNGPV
+649 LTPNGPA
-656 ASPQQTAPVGSS
+656 ASPQQAAPAVGSS
-668 QKMFLYEERIGQSSP
+668 EKMFLYEERIGQSSP

-691 WSVQHEAGQDGRQEA
+691 WSVQHEAGQGGRQEA

-751 GSIES
+751 GSIDS

-803 STRNWIDIPITYRNG
+803 STRNWIDIPVTYRNG

-836 TAIKQWTALGDV
+836 TAIKEWTALGDV

>member
-72 LPLDAPVADVT
+72 LPLEAAVVAVPALESSEEQTVRDESEPTPAPV
-83 PQESFEGQA
+83 
-92 VHDENEPASTPE
+92 
-104 TAVEE
+104 VEE
-109 PVYEAYAEPRAA
+109 PAYEASAEPQAVGP
-121 EAADEP
+121 ADEP
-127 DHVEAAAPEEADEE
+127 DHVEAAAPQEPQEELAD
-141 VAAEEPLSA
+141 EEPLSEAPSLPTSVAA
-150 EEAVPAEIPV
+150 EATAPTQAEIP
-160 AAETAILPETSGAAE
+160 APAE

-187 AEEWHASEARDV
+187 AEEWHSGDGRDI
-199 AAEDVPAGY
+199 AAEAWPA
-208 DGWEAPAEHRS
+208 DDERWESPAEQREEAGEYHPD
-219 EQADEDRGDEHH
+219 EQH
-231 PVEAEE
+231 PTEAEE
-237 IAAEPAAAESG
+237 SAAEPATVKSEEPAAEK
-248 GPEAEEAYEPVE
+248 AHEPIDSSQRVA
-260 PLQPITRGIDHASN
+260 RGLDHAAH
-274 RLVEPVADFD
+274 RLVEPVVEFD
-284 RPQEFVEH
+284 RPKEFVEH
-292 SREEPLQGA
+292 SREEPLQA
-301 AAAHFDP
+301 DAAAHFDP
-308 VWTEPVAET
+308 IWSEPAAET

-336 YSETAPAPI
+336 YSETAPV
-345 TADASARA
+345 TADVSARA

-365 PAAVMPAAKE
+365 PAAVMPTAKE

-382 AFDDLPPIEAG
+382 AFDDLPPIDAG

-414 NGKPA
+414 DGKPA
-419 PAGGAPSEAWR
+419 AAAGAPSQDWR

-445 ADDDDADPAMDIDQ
+445 TDDDDANPGMDIDQ
-459 IVASKLQGKSF
+459 MVASKLQGKSF
-470 RIEPKRRRFG
+470 RMEPKRRRFG

-490 LILIGGGGYAGWT
+490 LILIGGGAYAGWM

-517 SAPSQATRNEAAT
+517 SAPSQATRNET
-530 PPDRSATPAQP
+530 PPPAGSATPAQP
-541 GAVTPAQPSAV
+541 DAVA
-552 TPAQPTTP
+552 PAQPTTP
-560 GAQNTPATPAQP
+560 GAQNTPVAPAQ
-572 SPNPNPNP
+572 PNP
-580 QVASMNNDGAAAN
+580 QVASLNNDGAVAN

-642 DAAPAET
+642 DVAPAET
-649 RTPNGPV
+649 LTPNGPA

-691 WSVQHEAGQDGRQEA
+691 WSVQHEAGQGGRQEA

-751 GSIES
+751 GSIDS

-803 STRNWIDIPITYRNG
+803 ATRSWIDIPVTYRNG

-836 TAIKQWTALGDV
+836 TAIKEWTALGDV

>member
-72 LPLDAPVADVT
+72 LPLDEPVAAAIALDSA
-83 PQESFEGQA
+83 EEQA
-92 VHDENEPASTPE
+92 VHDESEPAPVPE
-104 TAVEE
+104 TDVEE
-109 PVYEAYAEPRAA
+109 PVDEAYAEPQATD
-121 EAADEP
+121 AADEP
-127 DHVEAAAPEEADEE
+127 GHVEAAPLEEAEEE
-141 VAAEEPLSA
+141 VAAEESLSA
-150 EEAVPAEIPV
+150 EAAVPAEAP
-160 AAETAILPETSGAAE
+160 ASAE

-199 AAEDVPAGY
+199 AAEDVPAEH
-208 DGWEAPAEHRS
+208 DGWEPPVGDHD
-219 EQADEDRGDEHH
+219 EQAGDYNADEQH
-231 PVEAEE
+231 PAEAEE
-237 IAAEPAAAESG
+237 VAAEPVVVEAD
-248 GPEAEEAYEPVE
+248 GPEVEEAYEPAE
-260 PLQPITRGIDHASN
+260 PLQPVTRSIDHASN

-284 RPQEFVEH
+284 HPQEFVEH
-292 SREEPLQGA
+292 SREEPLQA
-301 AAAHFDP
+301 DAAAHFDP
-308 VWTEPVAET
+308 VWAEPAAET

-336 YSETAPAPI
+336 YSQTAPI
-345 TADASARA
+345 TADVSARA
-353 FEEVISSLEKVA
+353 FEEVISSLENAA

-419 PAGGAPSEAWR
+419 PASGAPSEDWR

-445 ADDDDADPAMDIDQ
+445 TDDDDANPAMDIDQ
-459 IVASKLQGKSF
+459 IVASKLQGKNF
-470 RIEPKRRRFG
+470 RMEPKRRRFG
-480 IGTVITLIFA
+480 LGTVITLLFA
-490 LILIGGGGYAGWT
+490 LILIGGGAYAGWM

-530 PPDRSATPAQP
+530 PPAGSATPAQP
-541 GAVTPAQPSAV
+541 EPA

-560 GAQNTPATPAQP
+560 GAQNTPVAPPQ
-572 SPNPNPNP
+572 PNPNP

-630 AAADTPPASAQG
+630 AAADTPAEIGRASC
-642 DAAPAET
+642 
-649 RTPNGPV
+649 R
-656 ASPQQTAPVGSS
+656 
-668 QKMFLYEERIGQSSP
+668 ER
-683 TAIEGSVV
+683 V
-691 WSVQHEAGQDGRQEA
+691 
-706 TVQGNVTVP
+706 
-715 ERNLSALVTFKR
+715 
-727 NSDPSLPAS
+727 
-736 HLVEIVFSVPPNFEG
+736 
-751 GSIES
+751 
-756 VQRIS
+756 
-761 MKRTEQDRGDALIAV
+761 
-776 PAKITDDFHMIALN
+776 
-790 DYPDARKANLDLM
+790 
-803 STRNWIDIPITYRNG
+803 
-818 RRALLTMEKG
+818 
-828 GTGTDAFN
+828 
-836 TAIKQWTALGDV
+836 
-848 STSQ
+848 

>member
-72 LPLDAPVADVT
+72 LSLDEPVAAATALDSAEEQALHDESEPAPV
-83 PQESFEGQA
+83 
-92 VHDENEPASTPE
+92 PE
-104 TAVEE
+104 TDVEE
-109 PVYEAYAEPRAA
+109 PVDEAYAEPQAA

-127 DHVEAAAPEEADEE
+127 GHVEAASPEEAEEE

-150 EEAVPAEIPV
+150 EASVPAETPV
-160 AAETAILPETSGAAE
+160 PAEAPASAE

-199 AAEDVPAGY
+199 AAEDVPAEH
-208 DGWEAPAEHRS
+208 DGWEPPVGDHD
-219 EQADEDRGDEHH
+219 EQAGDYHADEQH
-231 PVEAEE
+231 PAEAEE
-237 IAAEPAAAESG
+237 VAAEPVAVEADE
-248 GPEAEEAYEPVE
+248 PEVEEAYEPAE
-260 PLQPITRGIDHASN
+260 PLQPVTRGIDHASN

-292 SREEPLQGA
+292 SREEPLQA
-301 AAAHFDP
+301 DAVAHFDP
-308 VWTEPVAET
+308 VWAEPAAET

-336 YSETAPAPI
+336 YSQTAPI

-353 FEEVISSLEKVA
+353 FEEVISSLENAA

-419 PAGGAPSEAWR
+419 PASAAPSEDWR

-445 ADDDDADPAMDIDQ
+445 ADDDDSSPAMDIDQ
-459 IVASKLQGKSF
+459 IVASKLQGKNF
-470 RIEPKRRRFG
+470 RMEPKRRRFG
-480 IGTVITLIFA
+480 LGTVITLLFA
-490 LILIGGGGYAGWT
+490 LILIGGGAYAGWM

-530 PPDRSATPAQP
+530 PPAGSATPAQP
-541 GAVTPAQPSAV
+541 EPA

-560 GAQNTPATPAQP
+560 GAQNTPVAPAQ
-572 SPNPNPNP
+572 PNPNP

-630 AAADTPPASAQG
+630 AAADTPAASAQG

-649 RTPNGPV
+649 LTPNGPA

-691 WSVQHEAGQDGRQEA
+691 WSVQHEAGQGGRQEA
-706 TVQGNVTVP
+706 TVQGNVSVP
-715 ERNLSALVTFKR
+715 ERNLSALITFKR

-736 HLVEIVFSVPPNFEG
+736 HLVEVVFSVPPNFEG
-751 GSIES
+751 GSIDS

-803 STRNWIDIPITYRNG
+803 ATRSWIDMPITYRNG

-828 GTGTDAFN
+828 DTGTNAFN
-836 TAIKQWTALGDV
+836 TAIKEWTALGDV

>member
-1 MADFIAVIRRAVD
+1 C
-14 GLAEN
+14 G
-19 TPEMRV
+19 
-25 KVYERARGAVQRQL
+25 
-39 ENMKPRPP
+39 
-47 EAMLQ
+47 
-52 RQLEKLEAAI
+52 
-62 REVEGEHSEA
+62 
-72 LPLDAPVADVT
+72 
-83 PQESFEGQA
+83 
-92 VHDENEPASTPE
+92 
-104 TAVEE
+104 
-109 PVYEAYAEPRAA
+109 
-121 EAADEP
+121 
-127 DHVEAAAPEEADEE
+127 
-141 VAAEEPLSA
+141 
-150 EEAVPAEIPV
+150 
-160 AAETAILPETSGAAE
+160 
-175 TYWHPSHEEEAP
+175 
-187 AEEWHASEARDV
+187 
-199 AAEDVPAGY
+199 
-208 DGWEAPAEHRS
+208 
-219 EQADEDRGDEHH
+219 
-231 PVEAEE
+231 
-237 IAAEPAAAESG
+237 
-248 GPEAEEAYEPVE
+248 
-260 PLQPITRGIDHASN
+260 
-274 RLVEPVADFD
+274 
-284 RPQEFVEH
+284 
-292 SREEPLQGA
+292 
-301 AAAHFDP
+301 
-308 VWTEPVAET
+308 
-317 PAPAPKD
+317 
-324 AETEWA
+324 
-330 EEELRQ
+330 
-336 YSETAPAPI
+336 
-345 TADASARA
+345 
-353 FEEVISSLEKVA
+353 
-365 PAAVMPAAKE
+365 
-375 SFSWETA
+375 
-382 AFDDLPPIEAG
+382 
-393 SNKKTPVA
+393 KKTPVA

-419 PAGGAPSEAWR
+419 PASGAPSEDWR

-445 ADDDDADPAMDIDQ
+445 ADDDDANPSMDIDQ

-470 RIEPKRRRFG
+470 RMEPKRRRFG

-490 LILIGGGGYAGWT
+490 LILIGGGVYAGWT

-530 PPDRSATPAQP
+530 PLPAPDGSSTPAQP
-541 GAVTPAQPSAV
+541 GAVTPAQPTA
-552 TPAQPTTP
+552 P
-560 GAQNTPATPAQP
+560 GVQNTPATPAQP
-572 SPNPNPNP
+572 NP
-580 QVASMNNDGAAAN
+580 QVASVNNDGAAAN

-649 RTPNGPV
+649 PPPNGAA
-656 ASPQQTAPVGSS
+656 ASPPQAAPVGSS

-691 WSVQHEAGQDGRQEA
+691 WSVQHEAGQGGRQEA

-751 GSIES
+751 GSIDS

-790 DYPDARKANLDLM
+790 DYPDARKVNLDLM

-836 TAIKQWTALGDV
+836 TAIKEWTALGDA

>member
-1 MADFIAVIRRAVD
+1 
-14 GLAEN
+14 
-19 TPEMRV
+19 MRV

-72 LPLDAPVADVT
+72 LSLDEPVAAATALDSAEEQALHDESEPAPV
-83 PQESFEGQA
+83 
-92 VHDENEPASTPE
+92 PE
-104 TAVEE
+104 TDVEE
-109 PVYEAYAEPRAA
+109 PVDEAYAEPQAA

-127 DHVEAAAPEEADEE
+127 GHVEAASPEEAEEE

-150 EEAVPAEIPV
+150 EASVPAETPV
-160 AAETAILPETSGAAE
+160 PAEAPASAE

-199 AAEDVPAGY
+199 AAEDVPAEH
-208 DGWEAPAEHRS
+208 DGWEPPVGDHD
-219 EQADEDRGDEHH
+219 EQAGDYHADEQH
-231 PVEAEE
+231 PAEAEE
-237 IAAEPAAAESG
+237 VAAEPVAVEADE
-248 GPEAEEAYEPVE
+248 PEVEEAYEPAE
-260 PLQPITRGIDHASN
+260 PLQPVTRGIDHASN

-292 SREEPLQGA
+292 SREEPLQA
-301 AAAHFDP
+301 DAVAHFDP
-308 VWTEPVAET
+308 VWAEPAAET

-336 YSETAPAPI
+336 YSQTAPI

-353 FEEVISSLEKVA
+353 FEEVISSLENAA

-419 PAGGAPSEAWR
+419 PASAAPSEDWR

-445 ADDDDADPAMDIDQ
+445 ADDDDSNPAMDIDQ
-459 IVASKLQGKSF
+459 IVASKLQGKNF
-470 RIEPKRRRFG
+470 RMEPKRRRFG
-480 IGTVITLIFA
+480 LGTVITLLFA
-490 LILIGGGGYAGWT
+490 LILIGGGAYAGWM

-530 PPDRSATPAQP
+530 PPAGSATPAQP
-541 GAVTPAQPSAV
+541 EPA

-560 GAQNTPATPAQP
+560 GAQNTPVAPPQ
-572 SPNPNPNP
+572 PNPNP
-580 QVASMNNDGAAAN
+580 QVASMNNDGAPAN

-630 AAADTPPASAQG
+630 AAADTPAASAQG

-649 RTPNGPV
+649 LTPNGPA

-691 WSVQHEAGQDGRQEA
+691 WSVQHEAGQGGRQEA
-706 TVQGNVTVP
+706 TVQGNVSVP
-715 ERNLSALVTFKR
+715 ERNLSALITFKR

-736 HLVEIVFSVPPNFEG
+736 HLVEVVFSVPPNFEG
-751 GSIES
+751 GSIDS

-803 STRNWIDIPITYRNG
+803 ATRSWIDMPITYRNG

-828 GTGTDAFN
+828 DTGTNAFN
-836 TAIKQWTALGDV
+836 TAIKEWTALGDV

>member
-72 LPLDAPVADVT
+72 LSLDEPVAAATALDSAEEQALHDESEPAPV
-83 PQESFEGQA
+83 
-92 VHDENEPASTPE
+92 PE
-104 TAVEE
+104 TDVEE
-109 PVYEAYAEPRAA
+109 PVDEAYAEPQAA

-127 DHVEAAAPEEADEE
+127 GHVEAASPEEAEEE

-150 EEAVPAEIPV
+150 EASVPAETPV
-160 AAETAILPETSGAAE
+160 PAEAPASAE

-199 AAEDVPAGY
+199 AAEDVPAEH
-208 DGWEAPAEHRS
+208 DGWEPPVGDHD
-219 EQADEDRGDEHH
+219 EQAGDYHADEQHRA
-231 PVEAEE
+231 EAEE
-237 IAAEPAAAESG
+237 VAAEPVAVEADE
-248 GPEAEEAYEPVE
+248 PEVEEAYEPAE
-260 PLQPITRGIDHASN
+260 PLQPVTRGIDHASN

-292 SREEPLQGA
+292 SREEPLQA
-301 AAAHFDP
+301 DAVAHFDP
-308 VWTEPVAET
+308 VWAEPAAET

-336 YSETAPAPI
+336 YSQTAPI

-353 FEEVISSLEKVA
+353 FEEVISSLENAA

-419 PAGGAPSEAWR
+419 PASAAPSEDWR

-445 ADDDDADPAMDIDQ
+445 ADDDDSNPAMDIDQ
-459 IVASKLQGKSF
+459 IVASKLQGKNF
-470 RIEPKRRRFG
+470 RMEPKRRRFG
-480 IGTVITLIFA
+480 LGTVITLLFA
-490 LILIGGGGYAGWT
+490 LILIGGGAYAGWM

-530 PPDRSATPAQP
+530 PPAGSATPAQP
-541 GAVTPAQPSAV
+541 EPA

-560 GAQNTPATPAQP
+560 GAQNTPVAPPQ
-572 SPNPNPNP
+572 PNPNP
-580 QVASMNNDGAAAN
+580 QVASMNNDGAPAN

-630 AAADTPPASAQG
+630 AAADTPAASAQG

-649 RTPNGPV
+649 LTPNGPA

-691 WSVQHEAGQDGRQEA
+691 WSVQHEAGQGGRQEA
-706 TVQGNVTVP
+706 TVQGNVSVP
-715 ERNLSALVTFKR
+715 ERNLSALITFKR

-736 HLVEIVFSVPPNFEG
+736 HLVEVVFSVPPNFEG
-751 GSIES
+751 GSIDS

-803 STRNWIDIPITYRNG
+803 ATRSWIDMPITYRNG

-828 GTGTDAFN
+828 DTGTNAFN
-836 TAIKQWTALGDV
+836 TAIKEWTALGDV

>member
-83 PQESFEGQA
+83 PPESFEGQA
-92 VHDENEPASTPE
+92 VHDENEPASTPK

-109 PVYEAYAEPRAA
+109 PVYEAYAEPQAA

-150 EEAVPAEIPV
+150 EEPVPAEIPV

-219 EQADEDRGDEHH
+219 EQADEDRADEHH

-419 PAGGAPSEAWR
+419 PASSAPSEAWR

-445 ADDDDADPAMDIDQ
+445 ADDDDADPSMDIDQ

-541 GAVTPAQPSAV
+541 DAVTPGQPGAV

-560 GAQNTPATPAQP
+560 GAQNTPATPAQ
-572 SPNPNPNP
+572 PNPNP

-836 TAIKQWTALGDV
+836 TAIKEWTALGDV

>member
-72 LPLDAPVADVT
+72 LSLDEAAVAIAAPEPVEEHAAHGESEPAPVAQ
-83 PQESFEGQA
+83 PA
-92 VHDENEPASTPE
+92 VD
-104 TAVEE
+104 E
-109 PVYEAYAEPRAA
+109 PVDQADTEPPAA
-121 EAADEP
+121 EVVDEP
-127 DHVEAAAPEEADEE
+127 DRVEPAAPQE
-141 VAAEEPLSA
+141 AAEEVVA
-150 EEAVPAEIPV
+150 EDVEPAEPQPAEPAFVEIPV
-160 AAETAILPETSGAAE
+160 STETEAPPEP
-175 TYWHPSHEEEAP
+175 YWHPSHEEEAP
-187 AEEWHASEARDV
+187 AEEWHAGEVREV
-199 AAEDVPAGY
+199 AAEEVVSDHGGFEPSPAGHGY
-208 DGWEAPAEHRS
+208 
-219 EQADEDRGDEHH
+219 EQADEDRADEQH
-231 PVEAEE
+231 PAEAEE
-237 IAAEPAAAESG
+237 VAAEPATIESHEPKAE
-248 GPEAEEAYEPVE
+248 AAYEPIE
-260 PLQPITRGIDHASN
+260 SFQPVTRGIEHASN
-274 RLVEPVADFD
+274 RLVEPVADFS
-284 RPQEFVEH
+284 RAQEFVEH
-292 SREEPLQGA
+292 SQEAPLQA
-301 AAAHFDP
+301 DAAAHFDP
-308 VWTEPVAET
+308 VWTEPAAEA

-330 EEELRQ
+330 EEELRH
-336 YSETAPAPI
+336 YSETAPVA
-345 TADASARA
+345 ADTSARA
-353 FEEVISSLEKVA
+353 FEEVISSLEKIA

-393 SNKKTPVA
+393 SNKKTPVS
-401 SHFDDVDIFAEVH
+401 SHFDGVDIFAEVH
-414 NGKPA
+414 DGKAA
-419 PAGGAPSEAWR
+419 PAAAPAEAWR

-445 ADDDDADPAMDIDQ
+445 ADDDDANPAMDIDQ
-459 IVASKLQGKSF
+459 IVAAKLQGKNF
-470 RIEPKRRRFG
+470 RMEPKRRRFG
-480 IGTVITLIFA
+480 IGTIITLIFA
-490 LILIGGGGYAGWT
+490 LILIGGGAYAGWM

-517 SAPSQATRNEAAT
+517 SAPSQATKNEAAMTPASSETPASPST
-530 PPDRSATPAQP
+530 PP
-541 GAVTPAQPSAV
+541 
-552 TPAQPTTP
+552 PAQPTTP
-560 GAQNTPATPAQP
+560 EAQNTPAAPAPAPAQP
-572 SPNPNPNP
+572 NQ
-580 QVASMNNDGAAAN
+580 QVASLNNDGAAAN
-593 SKFTQRLLTDGTE
+593 SKFTQRLLSDGSE
-606 VDSGPATVPGT
+606 VDSGPAAVPGT

-630 AAADTPPASAQG
+630 AAADTPAASAQG
-642 DAAPAET
+642 DAARPET
-649 RTPNGPV
+649 LTPNGPA

-668 QKMFLYEERIGQSSP
+668 EKMFLYEERIGQSSP
-683 TAIEGSVV
+683 TAIEGTVV
-691 WSVQHEAGQDGRQEA
+691 WSVQHEAGQGGRQEA

-751 GSIES
+751 GSIDS

-818 RRALLTMEKG
+818 RRALLTMDKG

-836 TAIKQWTALGDV
+836 TAIKEWTALGDV